1 MAKHTA
7 QKTRKGKKMASTIN
21 NSDFQAIGEICEN
34 SSVFEQPPEPPKCK
48 YCGKEYILQE
58 YTVKGMNRPFKAY
71 CVPCNC
77 LNEAE
82 KKKKE
87 EERKARLRE
96 RYQKANIGKRYID
109 ITLEKLAEMGTEHIE
124 DAQKYCK
131 NFNPEGGASV
141 HMIGDFGNGKTSVGY
156 GILKKLLQKGF
167 NGIHL
172 TWIDVVNRYYYAKSF
187 TSEEKVD
194 RILYDLSCF
203 DVVVLDEFVLNTKDE
218 KEINF
223 ATELFDRWYK
233 DNKCFVLINNP
244 CDIIEMK
251 KIPRLGKLLDRVREQ
266 ADLWRFEHGS
276 YRREKKGV

>member
-1 MAKHTA
+1 
-7 QKTRKGKKMASTIN
+7 
-21 NSDFQAIGEICEN
+21 
-34 SSVFEQPPEPPKCK
+34 
-48 YCGKEYILQE
+48 
-58 YTVKGMNRPFKAY
+58 
-71 CVPCNC
+71 
-77 LNEAE
+77 
-82 KKKKE
+82 
-87 EERKARLRE
+87 
-96 RYQKANIGKRYID
+96 
-109 ITLEKLAEMGTEHIE
+109 
-124 DAQKYCK
+124 
-131 NFNPEGGASV
+131 
-141 HMIGDFGNGKTSVGY
+141 MIGDFGNGKTSVGY

-266 ADLWRFEHGS
+266 ADLWKFEHGS
-276 YRREKKGV
+276 YRREKKGD